1 MTIAVPAE
9 LEDALYAAVGAIA
22 PAQLARAVVD
32 RSRRYTSERDRLADA
47 PPGDLAARALFFT
60 VCDAMK
66 LAIPLGEL
74 ARRGA
79 LPAARPLRIVDL
91 GAGCG
96 AMTLG
101 AMVAL
106 RVEQLALHVTAIDRD
121 AAALGIARK
130 AITTLARSRGISC
143 ELVTQTGDVASS
155 PIPRADLV
163 VMGSVLNELA
173 PAARLAIVER
183 ALAAIGD
190 DGAVIIVEPALRDT
204 ARPLHEL
211 RDAIITRGS
220 GHVFAPCTRRG
231 TPCTALVDER
241 DWCHEDRHLVLPPRT
256 AELARRTH
264 LRDSGMKFAY
274 VVLRRQPRALV
285 DDPDAWRIVSAP
297 MPAKGK
303 LELIGC
309 GERGRVTL
317 RLLKRHRADCNRP
330 FERADRGDVVT
341 ATAPIADGRVELV
354 DDTQVARVLERE

>member
-1 MTIAVPAE
+1 VTTKVPAE

-22 PAQLARAVVD
+22 SAQLARAVVD
-32 RSRRYTSERDRLADA
+32 RSKRYTSERDRLGDTPA
-47 PPGDLAARALFFT
+47 GDLAARALFFT

-66 LAIPLGEL
+66 IAIPLGEL
-74 ARRGA
+74 AARGV
-79 LPAARPLRIVDL
+79 LPTARPLRIVDL

-101 AMVAL
+101 AMATVG
-106 RVEQLALHVTAIDRD
+106 LALHVTAIDRD
-121 AAALGIARK
+121 AAALAIARK
-130 AITTLARSRGISC
+130 AITTFARSRAVSC
-143 ELVTQTGDVASS
+143 ELVTQTADVASA

-163 VMGSVLNELA
+163 VIGSVLNELA
-173 PAARLAIVER
+173 PAGRLAVVER
-183 ALAAIGD
+183 ALAAIVD
-190 DGAVIIVEPALRDT
+190 DGAVIIIEPALRDT

-241 DWCHEDRHLVLPPRT
+241 DWCHEDRPLVLPPRT

-274 VVLRRQPRALV
+274 LVLRREPRSLA

-317 RLLKRHRADCNRP
+317 RLLKRHRSDANRP
-330 FERADRGDVVT
+330 IERADRGDIVT
-341 ATAPIADGRVELV
+341 AGAPVDEDRVELV
-354 DDTQVARVLERE
+354 NDTVVSRFTT